1 MEELGITIK
10 ECIKKNGWQYECETK
25 PCRYMNVDVSF
36 VNSDGRDDETQ
47 FSIKAYDADELSRL
61 FADFCKENGFKK
73 NSVTCVTIV
82 QMAETMEELD

>member
-1 MEELGITIK
+1 MNIK
-10 ECIKKNGWQYECETK
+10 EHIKKIGLNVEVESK
-25 PCRYMNVDVSF
+25 KCRYMNVDVSF

-73 NSVTCVTIV
+73 NSVTCIAIV

>member
-1 MEELGITIK
+1 MNIK
-10 ECIKKNGWQYECETK
+10 EHIKKIGWNMEADYK
-25 PCRYMNVDVSF
+25 NCRYMNVDVSF

-82 QMAETMEELD
+82 QMAATMEELD

>member
-1 MEELGITIK
+1 MNIK
-10 ECIKKNGWQYECETK
+10 EHIKKIGWNVEAESK
-25 PCRYMNVDVSF
+25 KCRYMNVDVSF
-36 VNSDGRDDETQ
+36 VNSEGRDDETQ

-82 QMAETMEELD
+82 QMTETMEELD